1 MWLSLVCLSPAC
13 RCRWAAPLYKNS
25 RRIENPFNP
34 IPSKKHDCFSRFP
47 PGIVAS
53 AGIEPA
59 SILLKEMDDRLYRSF
74 LPAPH
79 FHKSNIRSSC
89 LRSGSLSLSWKGAHI
104 QHSASFS
111 RVRRFISANPV
122 IECASTTQFLDLLS
136 WVVVAGGVE
145 PPFLAGVAALT
156 RHSPCPP
163 YTPAVSTRCRW
174 RNSDWT
180 CGIFFL

>member
-1 MWLSLVCLSPAC
+1 
-13 RCRWAAPLYKNS
+13 
-25 RRIENPFNP
+25 
-34 IPSKKHDCFSRFP
+34 
-47 PGIVAS
+47 
-53 AGIEPA
+53 
-59 SILLKEMDDRLYRSF
+59 MDDRLYRSF

-111 RVRRFISANPV
+111 RARRFISANPV
-122 IECASTTQFLDLLS
+122 IECASTTQFLDLFS

-180 CGIFFL
+180 CGTFFFMKKNIFQKPLYPLTGFLWVITGRGAERPHGSFA